1 MVCGLRGPES
11 PCWQTR
17 DMTECIVHTLPGSG
31 NTFCS
36 TISSFCLCIIA
47 FAPLSLL
54 HSPWPPAF
62 VMPPFPPSPPSS
74 PCFGLAHFSD
84 HRQWLNIPSCPL
96 ALAWQR
102 QPVFLLLPLDYCAV
116 IHPAF
121 KHWPSSTCGFILIYH
136 NIFFPFFPHLN
147 LPIMLRVMLHFC
159 VDQSTGFPF
168 CFFTKGCDF
177 LQNIWTLKCVT
188 EYLRRVCLPK
198 WSCNSF
204 WPVLCKSTYNSQ
216 KKNKLNQ

>member
-136 NIFFPFFPHLN
+136 NIFSPFFPIWTFLLCYGLCCIFVLTKVLVFLSVSSQRVVTSYKIFGHLN
-147 LPIMLRVMLHFC
+147 ASRNIYAE
-159 VDQSTGFPF
+159 
-168 CFFTKGCDF
+168 FTKMK
-177 LQNIWTLKCVT
+177 LQLILTRAV
-188 EYLRRVCLPK
+188 
-198 WSCNSF
+198 
-204 WPVLCKSTYNSQ
+204 
-216 KKNKLNQ
+216 